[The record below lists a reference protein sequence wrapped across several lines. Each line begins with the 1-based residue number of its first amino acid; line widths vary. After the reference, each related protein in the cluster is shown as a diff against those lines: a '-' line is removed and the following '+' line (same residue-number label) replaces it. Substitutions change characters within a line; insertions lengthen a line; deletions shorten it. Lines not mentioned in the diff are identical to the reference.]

1 VSGANERFF
10 THVFAA
16 GVEASAASESPA
28 AKRWLPDQ
36 AENRMHAQNGLL
48 VWLDERS

>member
-1 VSGANERFF
+1 MSGASERFF

-16 GVEASAASESPA
+16 GVEASAASERPRA
-28 AKRWLPDQ
+28 AKRWLPDR

-48 VWLDERS
+48 VWLAEQ